1 MAACVTALPRI
12 ATRSRA
18 VRVLRWSF
26 NRATEYLR
34 CELGLDQDEQVY
46 ELTIDVP
53 WAAHP
58 TTERFRDVQT
68 AFHRQAAVERLLLD
82 EGWSLE
88 RFEST
93 TTER

>member
-1 MAACVTALPRI
+1 MAACVTESPRI
-12 ATRSRA
+12 ATSSHA
-18 VRVLRWSF
+18 VRVLQWSF
-26 NRATEYLR
+26 SRATEYLR
-34 CELGLDQDEQVY
+34 CELGLDREEAVY

-53 WAAHP
+53 WAAQP

-68 AFHRQAAVERLLLD
+68 ALQRQASVERLLLE

-93 TTER
+93 TTAR